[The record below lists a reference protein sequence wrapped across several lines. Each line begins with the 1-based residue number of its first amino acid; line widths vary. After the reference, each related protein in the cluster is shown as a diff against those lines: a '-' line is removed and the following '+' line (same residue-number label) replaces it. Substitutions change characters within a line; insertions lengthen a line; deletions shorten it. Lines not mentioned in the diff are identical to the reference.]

1 MTERLHIMNKENM
14 EKLDAV
20 RLLNTKKN
28 EAVTILK
35 LSEEIHKLCEKDEPD
50 IEKINGFLKKR
61 QEAIDKINELDK
73 LLKQCQNDMDE
84 GIGKELKEIFQ
95 KAKNLDDASQ
105 KRLIEKHNEYQKSLK
120 NISKSIKIS
129 SAYKVREP
137 EISGQFI
144 DTKE

>member
-1 MTERLHIMNKENM
+1 M